1 MASANRVV
9 LMDASWNPSYDQQ
22 AIFRAYRFGQEKEC
36 FIYRLLAHGTMEQ
49 KIYGRQVTK
58 QALSSR
64 VVDSEETGRHF
75 SSEELNTLFEFTPGP
90 TAEQV
95 AAELAATCSLTSGNK
110 EEAKVYNLVVL
121 EDEGT
126 GDAPAGDTAS
136 EVAQGM
142 HAPSSAAPQVPAEPA
157 AAVSESKAGQKEQK
171 SQGNR

>member
-1 MASANRVV
+1 
-9 LMDASWNPSYDQQ
+9 
-22 AIFRAYRFGQEKEC
+22 
-36 FIYRLLAHGTMEQ
+36 MEQ

-95 AAELAATCSLTSGNK
+95 AAELAATCLLASGSK
-110 EEAKVYNLVVL
+110 EKAKVYNLVVL
-121 EDEGT
+121 EGEGT
-126 GDAPAGDTAS
+126 GDVPAGDAAS
-136 EVAQGM
+136 EVTQGM
-142 HAPSSAAPQVPAEPA
+142 PAPSSAAAPQVPAEPA